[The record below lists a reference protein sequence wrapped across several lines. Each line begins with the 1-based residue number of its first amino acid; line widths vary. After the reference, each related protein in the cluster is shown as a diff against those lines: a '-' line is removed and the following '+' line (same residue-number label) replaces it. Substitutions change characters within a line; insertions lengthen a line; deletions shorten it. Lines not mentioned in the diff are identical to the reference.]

1 MKKKN
6 LATVSVVLLASI
18 ISLAISLAGHNF
30 PLYAQT
36 TTDNLAELESG
47 VFATGDLA
55 YVSGGKDLGSESYEL
70 TKLNSGE
77 IKLTSEGVV
86 TPPIPIP
93 FVKPKIK
100 FNQEIIVRSDL
111 SPKDLMLDY
120 NGPLGIGSSKIRA
133 TVSDGLVDADLGGKE
148 KSAQLNSSAAFFQ
161 GTGSSSALTTLI
173 LASLNGSDKLT
184 EIRTGGTG
192 PQSGDEDRLLV
203 NLELA
208 RKETQELKINGSLET
223 VNRYVLNDPGS
234 SVDKVILSRE
244 GTFIAY
250 LRLGGEN
257 SFYVY
262 RTDLLGEDY
271 KFSSIEGQ
279 N

>member
-1 MKKKN
+1 MKKKK
-6 LATVSVVLLASI
+6 LFATYAVGVLVIALS
-18 ISLAISLAGHNF
+18 ISLTVHHF
-30 PLYAQT
+30 PLYAQNIPK
-36 TTDNLAELESG
+36 DLAELDTG
-47 VFATGDLA
+47 VFASGKLG
-55 YVSGGKDLGSESYEL
+55 YVSDGKDLGSESYEL

-100 FNQEIIVRSDL
+100 FNQEIIVGSDL
-111 SPKDLMLDY
+111 RPKDLTLDY

-133 TVSDGLVDADLGGKE
+133 TVSDGRIDADLGGKE
-148 KSAQLNSSAAFFQ
+148 KSGQLNSNVAFFQ
-161 GTGSSSALTTLI
+161 GTGSSSALTNLI
-173 LASLNGSDKLT
+173 LASLNSSEKLT

-192 PQSGDEDRLLV
+192 PQSGDEDRLQV
-203 NLELA
+203 NLELI
-208 RKETQELKINGSLET
+208 RKETRELKINGSLQS
-223 VNRYVLNDPGS
+223 VDRYLLDDPGS
-234 SVDKVILSRE
+234 SVNKVILSRE

-271 KFSSIEGQ
+271 KFSLSQ
-279 N
+279 

>member
-6 LATVSVVLLASI
+6 LFATYAVTVLI
-18 ISLAISLAGHNF
+18 IALAISLAGPHF
-30 PLYAQT
+30 QLYAQNT
-36 TTDNLAELESG
+36 PDNLAELETG
-47 VFATGDLA
+47 VFASGNLA
-55 YVSGGKDLGSESYEL
+55 YVSNGKDLGSESYEL

-100 FNQEIIVRSDL
+100 FDQEIIVGSDL
-111 SPKDLMLDY
+111 SPKELILDY

-133 TVSDGLVDADLGGKE
+133 TVSDGRIDADLGGEE
-148 KSAQLNSSAAFFQ
+148 KSGQLNSGAAFFQ
-161 GTGSSSALTTLI
+161 GTGSSSALLTLI
-173 LASLNGSDKLT
+173 LVSSNSPGKLT

-192 PQSGDEDRLLV
+192 PQSGDEDRFQV
-203 NLELA
+203 NLELIK
-208 RKETQELKINGSLET
+208 RETRELEINGSLET
-223 VNRYVLNDPGS
+223 VDRYVLDDPGS
-234 SVDKVILSRE
+234 SVDKVILFRE

-271 KFSSIEGQ
+271 KFSSIEDS